1 MIKAADKKT
10 TTTTTAKQNKTTN
23 KRTTHLLFTSISF
36 DFIYVF
42 LFLCRLMFETNHMW
56 LVKSLVRKTN
66 IVKKRNSD
74 NTQKWARKASS
85 NVKKLT
91 RKAFLSFCFPCSFT
105 IHVNWKLM
113 RTIFYSHNKF
123 TNYTF
128 NNSPDILARLINL
141 TWKKIQLKE
150 IGWVHLFLRIP
161 LNTAE
166 SGQRTGSANFSN
178 TLSV

>member
-1 MIKAADKKT
+1 MIKAADKK
-10 TTTTTAKQNKTTN
+10 TTTAKQNKTTN

-42 LFLCRLMFETNHMW
+42 LFLCRLMFETITTCGW
-56 LVKSLVRKTN
+56 LKVSSEKLILLKNVTVTTLKN
-66 IVKKRNSD
+66 E
-74 NTQKWARKASS
+74 QLKASR
-85 NVKKLT
+85 NVTKLT

-105 IHVNWKLM
+105 ILVNWKLM

-123 TNYTF
+123 TSYTF
-128 NNSPDILARLINL
+128 HNSPDILARLINL

-150 IGWVHLFLRIP
+150 IGWVHSFLRIP

>member
-1 MIKAADKKT
+1 MIKAADKK
-10 TTTTTAKQNKTTN
+10 TTTAKQNKTTN

-42 LFLCRLMFETNHMW
+42 LFLCRLMFETITTCGW
-56 LVKSLVRKTN
+56 LKVSSEKLILLKNVTVTTLKN
-66 IVKKRNSD
+66 E
-74 NTQKWARKASS
+74 QLKASR
-85 NVKKLT
+85 NVTKLT

-123 TNYTF
+123 TSYTF
-128 NNSPDILARLINL
+128 HNSPDILARLINL
-141 TWKKIQLKE
+141 TLKKIQLKE
-150 IGWVHLFLRIP
+150 IGWVHSFLRIP